1 MTFGRTSRIVVA
13 SLIIPAIYFGI
24 GIFLYNI
31 AHVPMKPVVIDSES
45 IHDIVRPSVVRVSN
59 HVTGEVKVPAFD
71 LDLRT
76 MTVWLTEQE
85 PLTEE
90 LDEQM
95 LGSGFVVNSEG
106 YVVTNSHVVSGKILQ
121 ETIVRSI
128 FAYGLFSRYLD
139 LSESEAA
146 EVDGR
151 EKEVVTFVKKAA
163 EYVLKHSSLTA
174 KNEVVVFNPESRHDS
189 LDEYVKDGFQ
199 AEVVSV
205 NENFLNDERDVA
217 ILKIDKQSVKALSLG
232 STQGL
237 SSGKSVKVMG
247 FPGNAD
253 VGQQTFLEPTFT
265 SGSVSAIK
273 DSINGLFQ
281 IIQTDAKISAGSS
294 GGPML
299 DENGEVV
306 GVSTF
311 QISSLEEGGDAFA
324 FAIPGDLVKKVLAD
338 NEVVY
343 NQPDSY
349 YELVRN
355 GLFLQQNN
363 RCGAAT
369 QELLR
374 AAQTN
379 ESFGALEYVEP
390 YIDRCQEIVA
400 EGKSID
406 NRWDEAVVWIK
417 TGNNQVWWIGA
428 VALLLMGAGAFV
440 IFRLLRVVHKEE
452 VEISRLER
460 YVHGQS
466 SEPAAAPVLSV
477 SEIQTPF
484 SQAPAQSSAE
494 TGQSEI
500 PPSSQTPA

>member
-1 MTFGRTSRIVVA
+1 
-13 SLIIPAIYFGI
+13 
-24 GIFLYNI
+24 
-31 AHVPMKPVVIDSES
+31 
-45 IHDIVRPSVVRVSN
+45 
-59 HVTGEVKVPAFD
+59 
-71 LDLRT
+71 
-76 MTVWLTEQE
+76 
-85 PLTEE
+85 
-90 LDEQM
+90 
-95 LGSGFVVNSEG
+95 
-106 YVVTNSHVVSGKILQ
+106 
-121 ETIVRSI
+121 
-128 FAYGLFSRYLD
+128 
-139 LSESEAA
+139 
-146 EVDGR
+146 
-151 EKEVVTFVKKAA
+151 
-163 EYVLKHSSLTA
+163 
-174 KNEVVVFNPESRHDS
+174 
-189 LDEYVKDGFQ
+189 
-199 AEVVSV
+199 
-205 NENFLNDERDVA
+205 
-217 ILKIDKQSVKALSLG
+217 
-232 STQGL
+232 
-237 SSGKSVKVMG
+237 
-247 FPGNAD
+247 
-253 VGQQTFLEPTFT
+253 
-265 SGSVSAIK
+265 
-273 DSINGLFQ
+273 
-281 IIQTDAKISAGSS
+281 
-294 GGPML
+294 ML